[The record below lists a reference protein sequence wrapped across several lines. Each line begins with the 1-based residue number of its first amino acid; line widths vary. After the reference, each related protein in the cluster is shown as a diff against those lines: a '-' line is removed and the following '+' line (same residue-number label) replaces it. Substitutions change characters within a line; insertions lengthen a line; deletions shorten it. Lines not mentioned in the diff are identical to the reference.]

1 MKAKSLNRK
10 KGETGEKLAK
20 EFLEKLGYKIIAA
33 NFRKKCGEIDIIA
46 DKSQN
51 NIYFIEVKS
60 RFQNNF
66 GIPLEAVNSK
76 KMNKIAKVS
85 ELFLLEYPETP
96 KSINY
101 AIISIEYLSNS
112 SIKLIFFENGFD

>member
-1 MKAKSLNRK
+1 MNAKALNRK

-20 EFLEKLGYKIIAA
+20 EFLEKLGYKIIAV
-33 NFRKKCGEIDIIA
+33 NFRKKCGEIDIVA
-46 DKSQN
+46 DRNQN

-66 GIPLEAVNSK
+66 GTPLEAINGK
-76 KMNKIAKVS
+76 KMDKIAKVS
-85 ELFLLEYPETP
+85 ELFLLEYPKIP

-101 AIISIEYLSNS
+101 AIISIEFLFNS

>member
-10 KGETGEKLAK
+10 KGEAGEKIAK

-46 DKSQN
+46 DKDKN

-66 GIPLEAVNSK
+66 GTPLEAVCSK
-76 KMNKIAKVS
+76 KIDKIAKVS
-85 ELFLLEYPETP
+85 ELFLLEYAKKP

-101 AIISIEYLSNS
+101 GIISIEFLPNS
-112 SIKLIFFENGFD
+112 SLKLIFFENGFD